1 MKIRLRVSSHF
12 ITDGVTS
19 TLTVKENVIDE
30 FVAVV
35 FRVTAKVF
43 GEWSNSIVQK
53 YVSFSYSAIRCISL
67 WKCASEIGLEVK
79 NQGGIL
85 R

>member
-1 MKIRLRVSSHF
+1 M
-12 ITDGVTS
+12 
-19 TLTVKENVIDE
+19 KENVIDE

-43 GEWSNSIVQK
+43 GEWSKSIVQK
-53 YVSFSYSAIRCISL
+53 YVSFTYSAIRCISL
-67 WKCASEIGLEVK
+67 MKCASEIGLEVK
-79 NQGGIL
+79 SQGGIL

>member
-1 MKIRLRVSSHF
+1 M
-12 ITDGVTS
+12 
-19 TLTVKENVIDE
+19 KENVIDE

-43 GEWSNSIVQK
+43 GEWSKSIVQK

-67 WKCASEIGLEVK
+67 KKCASQIDLEVK